1 MHGELWG
8 YVLMAWSEPQF
19 SKALGM
25 RYSVNTDDAWGQ
37 ARRML
42 AEKEHYR
49 LAYEELRQKR
59 GK

>member
-1 MHGELWG
+1 MIILVGAVCFFVSGVMMYYLMRGEI
-8 YVLMAWSEPQF
+8 
-19 SKALGM
+19 
-25 RYSVNTDDAWGQ
+25 DDAWGQ